1 MPATD
6 RERRWRELVSRLRH
20 GPPPRGE
27 QFDLCRRVVAAAP
40 ATAEAEAAL
49 RMLLEGAMADAST
62 AVDDAQEIMPLLKA
76 ADTGTVRLGD
86 LLTSP

>member
-1 MPATD
+1 
-6 RERRWRELVSRLRH
+6 
-20 GPPPRGE
+20 
-27 QFDLCRRVVAAAP
+27 
-40 ATAEAEAAL
+40 
-49 RMLLEGAMADAST
+49 MLLEGAMADAST